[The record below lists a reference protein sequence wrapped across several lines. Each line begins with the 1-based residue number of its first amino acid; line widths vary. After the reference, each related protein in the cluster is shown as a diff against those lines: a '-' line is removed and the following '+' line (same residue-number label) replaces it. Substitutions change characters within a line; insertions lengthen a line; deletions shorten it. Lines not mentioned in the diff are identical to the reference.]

1 MEKDIIQLRELYEQ
15 VLILEDSELSRYGF
29 SREFIRALFSKFTI
43 PHDSKFVKLNKIP
56 TTIEFDNYYV
66 VAAKLKGREE
76 GIAVLRDTIYELTDK
91 EFSTS
96 RNFNFTSL
104 KSAVDKSTIYAV
116 VREEEHEKLER
127 DNSYDVDR
135 KDIKSQSFVPLAYEI
150 IKLLQTKFGSKFIK
164 KIESLQEYIYTNIRT
179 FKLTQ
184 TVNRGSNRWGRHSDA
199 DIQKVIDVLV
209 SLAEL
214 KDDMIQH
221 TKEDSND
228 RNSLYSQVC
237 NDVVKLFL
245 APYNNEKRSTWHYQ
259 NFQDFVTLFNKHPS
273 FVKLAKLFLTALD
286 RFEDE
291 VLYYFHSDYFKDIPF
306 EQHSQKLE
314 ELKQKEITDAA
325 YSDIELIDL
334 YNL

>member
-15 VLILEDSELSRYGF
+15 VLILEDTELSRYGF

-56 TTIEFDNYYV
+56 TTMEFGNYYV

-76 GIAVLRDTIYELTDK
+76 GIAVLHDTIYELTDK

-104 KSAVDKSTIYAV
+104 KSAVDKNTIYAV
-116 VREEEHEKLER
+116 VREEEHDKLEM
-127 DNSYDVDR
+127 DNSYDVTRDR
-135 KDIKSQSFVPLAYEI
+135 AKLQTFMPLAYEI
-150 IKLLQTKFGSKFIK
+150 IKLLQTKFGSKFIE

-179 FKLTQ
+179 FKHTN
-184 TVNRGSNRWGRHSDA
+184 TVIRSKWATGGA
-199 DIQKVIDVLV
+199 EDIKEVIGVLV
-209 SLAEL
+209 NLTRL
-214 KDDMIQH
+214 KDSIIKH
-221 TKEDSND
+221 TIEDSD
-228 RNSLYSQVC
+228 EIRGIYSQVC
-237 NDVVKLFL
+237 ANVIRLFL
-245 APYNNEKRSTWHYQ
+245 APYTQGKRYPDHYKDY
-259 NFQDFVTLFNKHPS
+259 QDFVTLFNKHPS
-273 FVKLAKLFLTALD
+273 FVKLAKLFLIALD

-291 VLYYFHSDYFKDIPF
+291 VLYYIHADYFKDIPF
-306 EQHSQKLE
+306 EQQKQKLE

-325 YSDIELIDL
+325 YSNIELIDL